1 MESESGSWFDAE
13 TATFGDRVAGA
24 REALGWSQKELAD
37 RLGVK
42 GKTVKQWEND
52 SAEPRANKLQMLAGM
67 LGVSMR
73 WLLSGEGP
81 GIEAPLPEGVVPA
94 TTPAEL
100 GALLAEIRAV
110 RSEMS
115 LQAQRLQRLE
125 ARLEAALEAAA

>member
-24 REALGWSQKELAD
+24 REALGWSQKQLAE

-42 GKTVKQWEND
+42 TKTVKHWEAD
-52 SAEPRANKLQMLAGM
+52 ASEPRANKLQMLAGM

-81 GIEAPLPEGVVPA
+81 GIDAPLPEGVVPA
-94 TTPAEL
+94 AAPAEL
-100 GALLAEIRAV
+100 AGLLAEIRAV
-110 RSEMS
+110 RGEMV
-115 LQAQRLQRLE
+115 LQAERLERLETRLQS
-125 ARLEAALEAAA
+125 ALEATE

>member
-1 MESESGSWFDAE
+1 MESETGGWFDAE

-24 REALGWSQKELAD
+24 REAMGWSQKQLAE

-42 GKTVKQWEND
+42 AKTVRQWEND

-94 TTPAEL
+94 TAPAEL
-100 GALLAEIRAV
+100 AGLLAEIRAV
-110 RSEMS
+110 RGEMV
-115 LQAQRLQRLE
+115 LQAQRLERLEQRL
-125 ARLEAALEAAA
+125 AVALEATQ

>member
-24 REALGWSQKELAD
+24 REALGWSQKQLAE

-42 GKTVKQWEND
+42 VKTVKHWEGD
-52 SAEPRANKLQMLAGM
+52 ASEPRANKLQMLAGM

-81 GIEAPLPEGVVPA
+81 GVDAPLPEGVVPA
-94 TTPAEL
+94 TAPAEL
-100 GALLAEIRAV
+100 AGLLAEIRAV
-110 RSEMS
+110 RGEMS
-115 LQAQRLQRLE
+115 LQAQRLERLE
-125 ARLEAALEAAA
+125 TRLEAALGATA